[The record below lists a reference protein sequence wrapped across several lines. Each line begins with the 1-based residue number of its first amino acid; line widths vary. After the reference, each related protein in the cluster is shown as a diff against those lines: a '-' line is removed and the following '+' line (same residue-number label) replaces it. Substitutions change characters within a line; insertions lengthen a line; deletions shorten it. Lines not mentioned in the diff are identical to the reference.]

1 METSRNIKKQLEVV
15 ALYQRVKSEYAIES
29 ILWTWGRLV
38 STQDL
43 KNSGLINWWG
53 TILVSDGGT
62 PYLMNQGLLIRG
74 WQYSEMLVLV
84 SLFLCDSKVRPS
96 CSFGG
101 GKQCGEWGT
110 PARARSCAEPYR
122 VALNP
127 LVHHP
132 FSQHQMVC
140 LMAVCRSVWP
150 VCGQCDGNP
159 GPGWLFRLLSDSFGF
174 FSLQLVKIQFSR
186 TLQ

>member
-29 ILWTWGRLV
+29 ILWTWGRLM

-62 PYLMNQGLLIRG
+62 PYLVNQGLLIRG

-84 SLFLCDSKVRPS
+84 S
-96 CSFGG
+96 
-101 GKQCGEWGT
+101 
-110 PARARSCAEPYR
+110 
-122 VALNP
+122 
-127 LVHHP
+127 
-132 FSQHQMVC
+132 
-140 LMAVCRSVWP
+140 
-150 VCGQCDGNP
+150 
-159 GPGWLFRLLSDSFGF
+159 
-174 FSLQLVKIQFSR
+174 
-186 TLQ
+186 